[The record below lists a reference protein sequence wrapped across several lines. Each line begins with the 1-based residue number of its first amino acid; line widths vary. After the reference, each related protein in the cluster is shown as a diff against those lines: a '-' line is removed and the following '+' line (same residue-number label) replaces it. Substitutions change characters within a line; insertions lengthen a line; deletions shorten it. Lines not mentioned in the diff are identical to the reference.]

1 MNTILVVQDEAVI
14 REFICK
20 TLEEKGYKA
29 IGVKNG
35 NEAVAFLNL
44 AFDHVRL
51 VLTDYHLPDFSGYE
65 LKKKIETIAGHKQMP
80 VVFLTAESHEDK
92 LRIAHQISFI
102 ERPCEA
108 DALFIGINKLLQFTA
123 QGNLTSSN

>member
-1 MNTILVVQDEAVI
+1 MNTILVVQDEETI

-20 TLEEKGYKA
+20 TLEEKGYKVIA
-29 IGVKNG
+29 VRNG
-35 NEAVAFLNL
+35 AEAVSFLEL

-65 LKKKIETIAGHKQMP
+65 LKKRIEAIAGYKQMP

-92 LRIAHQISFI
+92 MRIAHQISFI
-102 ERPCEA
+102 DRSVEA
-108 DALFIGINKLLQFTA
+108 EALFIGINKLLQFTTE
-123 QGNLTSSN
+123 GNTTSQN